1 MDKDIKDVLQNI
13 QSEVKQI
20 NTKLNEMKKT
30 QLNGNYVYRDEQI
43 NSNDH
48 NDMD

>member
-1 MDKDIKDVLQNI
+1 MDKDIKDVLLNI

-20 NTKLNEMKKT
+20 NNKLNEMKKT
-30 QLNGNYVYRDEQI
+30 QLNGNYVYTDENI
-43 NSNDH
+43 NSNDN